1 MNATVARFR
10 TGSRTKSTGMVHFR
24 KPSALRLV
32 PVARFRRA
40 RGAPEGL
47 RNGTEPCLSGL
58 KEPNDATRE
67 AIKELEQGKG
77 VRSDSLDGLFRDLGI

>member
-10 TGSRTKSTGMVHFR
+10 ASSRTKSRGMVPLWKH
-24 KPSALRLV
+24 SSLRLA

-40 RGAPEGL
+40 RGVSEGL
-47 RNGTEPCLSGL
+47 RNSIEPCLSGF

-77 VRSDSLDGLFRDLGI
+77 VRSDSLDGLFRDFGI